1 MARYTYSCPMR
12 WSDMDAY
19 GHVNNVQ
26 FLTYLEEARIDM
38 LHGLI
43 ERAKER
49 DGAMSAGMLVASSSI
64 EYRRPLVHRTAPVP
78 ITLWVS
84 RVGGAF
90 FDLSHEVADPDVV
103 YARAT
108 SRIVPYDFRVE
119 RPRRLTAD
127 EKEFLQGHLEPV
139 PAVGPVR

>member
-1 MARYTYSCPMR
+1 MPRYVFSCPMR

-43 ERAKER
+43 DRAKER
-49 DGAMSAGMLVASSSI
+49 DGALAAGMLVASSSI
-64 EYRRPLVHRTAPVP
+64 EYRRPLVHRRTAVP
-78 ITLWVS
+78 ITMWVS
-84 RVGGAF
+84 RIGGAF
-90 FDLSHEVADPDVV
+90 FDLAHEVADPDVV

-119 RPRRLTAD
+119 RPRRLTPE
-127 EKEFLQGHLEPV
+127 EKEFLRGYSDDD
-139 PAVGPVR
+139 PAG

>member
-1 MARYTYSCPMR
+1 MARYVYSCPMR

-49 DGAMSAGMLVASSSI
+49 YGEFATGMLVATSTI

-78 ITLWVS
+78 ISLWVS
-84 RVGGAF
+84 RIGGAF
-90 FDLSHEVADPDVV
+90 FDLAHEVADPGIV

-108 SRIVPYDFRVE
+108 TRIVPYDFRTE
-119 RPRRLTAD
+119 RPRRMTPD
-127 EKEFLQGHLEPV
+127 EKEFLAGFLEEPV
-139 PAVGPVR
+139 S

>member
-1 MARYTYSCPMR
+1 MARYTFSCPMR

-38 LHGLI
+38 LHDLI

-49 DGAMSAGMLVASSSI
+49 DGPLAAGILVASSTI
-64 EYRRPLVHRTAPVP
+64 EYRRPLVHRATPVP
-78 ITLWVS
+78 ITMWVS
-84 RVGGAF
+84 RIGGAF
-90 FDLSHEVADPDVV
+90 FDLAHEVSDPGVV

-108 SRIVPYDFRVE
+108 SRLVPYDFRGE
-119 RPRRLTAD
+119 RPRRLID
-127 EKEFLQGHLEPV
+127 EEKQFLRGFLEES
-139 PAVGPVR
+139 AG